1 VRLGVPIE
9 VRGIAFGGDTGVKNV
24 AFSADGGASWQ
35 NAALG
40 KNYGRYSFRRWHT
53 SFVPKRSGTYKLM
66 VNATNSNNVS
76 QPATAPWNP
85 GGYMRNVVE
94 EVTVHTA

>member
-53 SFVPKRSGTYKLM
+53 SFVPKQTGTYKLM
-66 VNATNSNNVS
+66 ANATNSNDVS
-76 QPATAPWNP
+76 QPVTAGWNP
-85 GGYMRNVVE
+85 GGYMRSVVE